1 MTHSYWPQI
10 TQALDLDA
18 TPFREVGRGALP
30 SIHAVSDFASATI
43 AAAGTALAALD
54 GKSAEAVSI
63 DRRLASLW
71 FDFTLRPQG
80 WEMPSVWD
88 PIAGNYAAGDGFIR
102 LHTNAPHHRDAALS
116 VLGCAAV
123 PAEVQAAV
131 ATWQAEALESAIVA
145 AGGCAAAMRS
155 AEAWQRHPQ
164 GRAVGA
170 EPLVRWQDAGGCAP
184 GKASLAGCRVLD
196 LTRVLAGPVAT
207 RFLAGFGAQVL
218 RIDPP
223 HWSEPAAE
231 AEVNL
236 GKRCAGLDLH
246 RAEDRQTFERLLA
259 SADILLHGYRPGA
272 LEGLGYGP
280 EARRALNP
288 GLIDVSL
295 SAYGRSGPWGD
306 RRGFDSLV
314 QMSCGIAAAGMR
326 QAGLDRPLP
335 LPVQALDHGTGYL
348 MAATALRGLA
358 RRAGGQTT
366 RAELSLARTAECLM
380 SATGSLTPQT
390 PITATDA
397 DYTDSIEETGW
408 GPAQRMSPPLTVNGQ
423 PPIWHL
429 PSGPVRRHPATW
441 TA

>member
-207 RFLAGFGAQVL
+207 RFLAGFGAQ
-218 RIDPP
+218 PP
-223 HWSEPAAE
+223 RPKSIS
-231 AEVNL
+231 
-236 GKRCAGLDLH
+236 
-246 RAEDRQTFERLLA
+246 A
-259 SADILLHGYRPGA
+259 SAAPGSTCT
-272 LEGLGYGP
+272 GP
-280 EARRALNP
+280 R
-288 GLIDVSL
+288 
-295 SAYGRSGPWGD
+295 
-306 RRGFDSLV
+306 
-314 QMSCGIAAAGMR
+314 IA
-326 QAGLDRPLP
+326 RPLSGFSLRP
-335 LPVQALDHGTGYL
+335 ISCC
-348 MAATALRGLA
+348 TAIAPARSRGWA
-358 RRAGGQTT
+358 MG
-366 RAELSLARTAECLM
+366 
-380 SATGSLTPQT
+380 
-390 PITATDA
+390 
-397 DYTDSIEETGW
+397 
-408 GPAQRMSPPLTVNGQ
+408 
-423 PPIWHL
+423 
-429 PSGPVRRHPATW
+429 RRHGARSIPG
-441 TA
+441 

>member
-30 SIHAVSDFASATI
+30 SIHAVSDFASGTI

-54 GKSAEAVSI
+54 EMSAEAVSI

-272 LEGLGYGP
+272 LEGVGYGP

-314 QMSCGIAAAGMR
+314 QMSCGIAAEGMR

-366 RAELSLARTAECLM
+366 RAELSLARTAKCLM

-408 GPAQRMSPPLTVNGQ
+408 GPAQRMVPPLTVNGQ

-429 PSGPVRRHPATW
+429 PSGPVRRHPVTW